1 MLTVIFKGFLLFF
14 GILYLLIILFK
25 FYKHREEVRNE
36 KGNIYLLGLAEIVT
50 WFLASFGVSDTALN
64 MLFFR
69 IRKTVEIKELPGT
82 IYIAATVPMCFM
94 SYAYMGTVQVHISTL
109 CILAAS
115 QAFGAYLG
123 SKFITK
129 LDISKIKLFMGCA
142 LIGSAILIFAKQFL
156 LNIEGGMLVE
166 LPALQLVFASAVFTV
181 LGALTIA
188 GLGAT
193 TINIS
198 MLSILGMHP
207 VAVYS
212 IVMTANALGCI
223 VGSANFIRIG
233 QYHKKA
239 TVSSATFGVLGVLA
253 AVTLVN
259 NVDLEVVQ
267 IMMILVLLYS
277 AFTLL
282 YTPKSEMKNITQD

>member
-1 MLTVIFKGFLLFF
+1 MLTVVFKSFLLFS
-14 GILYLLIILFK
+14 GISYLLVIIFE
-25 FYKHREEVRNE
+25 FYKHRQAVKNE
-36 KGNIYLLGLAEIVT
+36 KGNIYWLGAAEVVT

-69 IRKTVEIKELPGT
+69 LKKTVEIKELPGT

-94 SYAYMGTVQVHISTL
+94 SYAYMGTIDVHITTL
-109 CILAAS
+109 CVLAAS
-115 QAFGAYLG
+115 QALGAFLG

-129 LDISKIKLFMGCA
+129 MDISKIKLFMGCA
-142 LIGSAILIFAKQFL
+142 LIGSAFLIFAKQFL
-156 LNIEGGMLVE
+156 MHVEGGMLVG
-166 LPALQLVFASAVFTV
+166 LPPLQLVFASVIFTV
-181 LGALTIA
+181 LGILTIA

-207 VAVYS
+207 VAIYS

-223 VGSANFIRIG
+223 VASANFIRIG
-233 QYHKKA
+233 QYHKKTA
-239 TVSSATFGVLGVLA
+239 LSASIFGVLGVLA
-253 AVTLVN
+253 AVTLVKS
-259 NVDLEVVQ
+259 VDLEVVQ

-277 AFTLL
+277 AFSLL
-282 YTPKSEMKNITQD
+282 YTPKSKNNTLQS